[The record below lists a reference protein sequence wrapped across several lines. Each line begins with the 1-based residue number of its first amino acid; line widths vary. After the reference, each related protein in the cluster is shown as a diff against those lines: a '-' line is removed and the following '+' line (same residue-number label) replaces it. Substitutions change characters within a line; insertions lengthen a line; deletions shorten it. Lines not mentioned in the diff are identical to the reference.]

1 MVRVKPSYQTLH
13 YLLKNLNKF
22 GISRISDLTYL
33 DGSFKLFVYSAI
45 RPSAKSLTSSLG
57 KGITIEDA
65 KCSALMESIETFY
78 AEEVLPDVSN
88 ISLKNMISTANY
100 ILKPS
105 QISSLVSISEEFP
118 MDWCWGT
125 LLNLQKDVLI
135 PHCFLSL
142 DSNNVINRLVGQN
155 SDGLASGNSFEEALT
170 YSFWELNERISIKNN
185 KKCDLVVDKKFSF
198 CIDDDIE
205 LTFHRYESP
214 FCIPVVG
221 CKIRNNSPLDIG
233 KIFAGYASHS
243 NIYSAMERALF
254 EAIQSKVGVI
264 SGVRD
269 DITGELYTRTSN
281 KKELKESH
289 GIERMLIDRP
299 LYDIPISEEFKN
311 IRNMLSHYNKDLAY
325 YCYTESEITVL
336 KSFLVDI

>member
-1 MVRVKPSYQTLH
+1 MARIKPSLETVK
-13 YLLKNLNKF
+13 YLLENLDKF

-33 DGSFKLFVYSAI
+33 DSSFKLFVYSAI
-45 RPSAKSLTSSLG
+45 RPSAKSLTSSMG

-65 KCSALMESIETFY
+65 KCSALMESVETFY

-88 ISLKNMISTANY
+88 TSLKNIISSNNY
-100 ILKPS
+100 FIRPD

-118 MDWCWGT
+118 IDWCWGT
-125 LLNLQKDVLI
+125 LLNLQKEVLI

-142 DSNNVINRLVGQN
+142 DSNNVMNRLVGQN
-155 SDGLASGNSFEEALT
+155 SNGLASGNSFEEALI
-170 YSFWELNERISIKNN
+170 YSFWELNERISVKNN
-185 KKCDLVVDKKFSF
+185 KKSEVLVDKKFSF
-198 CIDDDIE
+198 CIDDNIE
-205 LTFHRYESP
+205 CIFYLYESP

-221 CKIRNNSPLDIG
+221 CQIRNKSPLDIG

-243 NIYSAMERALF
+243 NIYFAMERALF

-269 DITGELYTRTSN
+269 DITDELYVRAS
-281 KKELKESH
+281 KKTKLKESPR
-289 GIERMLIDRP
+289 IERMRLNYA
-299 LYDIPISEEFKN
+299 LYEISVSEEYKN
-311 IRNMLSHYNKDLAY
+311 IKNILSQYKKDLAY
-325 YCYTESEITVL
+325 YCYTQSEITVL